1 MKGLK
6 YQSHGLIVE
15 INQFVSSSFYI
26 GVQGNFTL
34 NLFDDESKQLYQLMQ
49 QKESPSFFSGVDLLA
64 QGGYELKLTN
74 TFSTRL
80 QVAGGL
86 QILAIS
92 DKSSVTNSESE
103 SQLKG
108 VYELGLGM
116 ITHF

>member
-1 MKGLK
+1 
-6 YQSHGLIVE
+6 
-15 INQFVSSSFYI
+15 
-26 GVQGNFTL
+26 
-34 NLFDDESKQLYQLMQ
+34 
-49 QKESPSFFSGVDLLA
+49 
-64 QGGYELKLTN
+64 LKLTN